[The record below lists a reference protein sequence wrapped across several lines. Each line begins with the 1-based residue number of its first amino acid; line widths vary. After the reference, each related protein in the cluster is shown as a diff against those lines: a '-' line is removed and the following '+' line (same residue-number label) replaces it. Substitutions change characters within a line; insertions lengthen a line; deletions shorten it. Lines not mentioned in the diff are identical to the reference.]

1 MKEPKDTNYDEFAA
15 NEQLQSKTPLN
26 GRSRSKS
33 KKPSLRERLQQHMAA
48 IAYAEAGEFQSAEEI
63 IQPVPKSHNTVLL
76 VIEGEN
82 PAPSAFSYAVNLCK
96 RTNAELDI
104 LQVIEI
110 SAKGE
115 DYELLSQKMANSS
128 RHLVDLVRQLE
139 QTAVSFKVT
148 MRLGEPASKLV
159 NYAKRHKDVAMVI
172 LDSPKAREAS
182 TKNGAWAKWVKELSR
197 QLSIPL
203 IAVLDKQVS
212 RLTPEGIEA

>member
-1 MKEPKDTNYDEFAA
+1 MKQPKDTNHDELAF
-15 NEQLQSKTPLN
+15 NGQFPGTMPLN
-26 GRSRSKS
+26 GRPRSKA

-48 IAYAEAGEFQSAEEI
+48 IAYAEAGEFQSAEEL
-63 IQPVPKSHNTVLL
+63 IQPAPKSRTVLL

-82 PAPSAFSYAVNLCK
+82 PDPSAFSYAVNLCK

-110 SAKGE
+110 SGKGE
-115 DYELLSQKMANSS
+115 DYELLSQKMARSS
-128 RHLVDLVRQLE
+128 RHLVDFVRQLE
-139 QTAVSFKVT
+139 QTAVPFKVT
-148 MRLGEPASKLV
+148 MRLGEPGSKLF

-172 LDSPKAREAS
+172 LDSPKARES
-182 TKNGAWAKWVKELSR
+182 TAKNDAWARWVRELSR

-212 RLTPEGIEA
+212 RLTPEELGA

>member
-1 MKEPKDTNYDEFAA
+1 MKEPKDINYDEFGS
-15 NEQLQSKTPLN
+15 NEQLRSKTPLN
-26 GRSRSKS
+26 GRSRNKP

-63 IQPVPKSHNTVLL
+63 VQPAPKSRTVLL

-82 PAPSAFSYAVNLCK
+82 PDPTAFSYAVNLCK
-96 RTNAELDI
+96 RTSAELDI
-104 LQVIEI
+104 LQVIQI

-128 RHLVDLVRQLE
+128 RRLVDLVRQLE
-139 QTAVSFKVT
+139 QTAVPFKVT

-159 NYAKRHKDVAMVI
+159 NYAKRHKEVAMVV

-182 TKNGAWAKWVKELSR
+182 AKNGAWARWIRDLSR

>member
-1 MKEPKDTNYDEFAA
+1 MKEPKDTNHDELTF
-15 NEQLQSKTPLN
+15 NEQLQSTTPLN
-26 GRSRSKS
+26 DRPRSKS

-63 IQPVPKSHNTVLL
+63 IQPAPKSRTVLL
-76 VIEGEN
+76 VIEGES
-82 PAPSAFSYAVNLCK
+82 PDPSAFSYAVNLCK

-110 SAKGE
+110 SNKGE

-139 QTAVSFKVT
+139 QMAVPFKVT
-148 MRLGEPASKLV
+148 MRLGEPGSKLF

-182 TKNGAWAKWVKELSR
+182 AKNDAWARWVRELSR

-212 RLTPEGIEA
+212 RLTPDELGA

>member
-1 MKEPKDTNYDEFAA
+1 MKEPKDINHDEFAP
-15 NEQLQSKTPLN
+15 NEQLRSKTPLN
-26 GRSRSKS
+26 GRSRNKP

-63 IQPVPKSHNTVLL
+63 IQPAPKSRTVLL

-82 PAPSAFSYAVNLCK
+82 PDPSAFSYAVNLCK
-96 RTNAELDI
+96 RTSAELDI
-104 LQVIEI
+104 LQVIQI

-139 QTAVSFKVT
+139 QTAVPFKVT

-159 NYAKRHKDVAMVI
+159 NYAKRHKEVAMVV

-182 TKNGAWAKWVKELSR
+182 AKNGAWARWVKELSR

-212 RLTPEGIEA
+212 RLSPEGIEA

>member
-1 MKEPKDTNYDEFAA
+1 MKEPKDTNHDELAF
-15 NEQLQSKTPLN
+15 NGQFPDTTPPN
-26 GRSRSKS
+26 DRPRSKS
-33 KKPSLRERLQQHMAA
+33 KKRSLRERLQQHMAA

-63 IQPVPKSHNTVLL
+63 IQPAPKSHTVLL
-76 VIEGEN
+76 VIEGES
-82 PAPSAFSYAVNLCK
+82 PDPSAFSYAVNLCK

-115 DYELLSQKMANSS
+115 DYELLSQKMSNSS

-139 QTAVSFKVT
+139 QTAVPFKVT
-148 MRLGEPASKLV
+148 MRLGEPGSKLF

-172 LDSPKAREAS
+172 LDSPKARESSA
-182 TKNGAWAKWVKELSR
+182 KNGAWARWVKELSR

>member
-1 MKEPKDTNYDEFAA
+1 MKEPRDTNYDEFTA
-15 NEQLQSKTPLN
+15 NEQLQSKAPLN
-26 GRSRSKS
+26 GRSRAKS

-63 IQPVPKSHNTVLL
+63 IHPARKSRTVLL

-110 SAKGE
+110 SARGE

-139 QTAVSFKVT
+139 QTAVPFKVT
-148 MRLGEPASKLV
+148 MRLGEPGSKLF

-182 TKNGAWAKWVKELSR
+182 AKNDAWARWVRELSR

-212 RLTPEGIEA
+212 RLTPESIEA

>member
-1 MKEPKDTNYDEFAA
+1 MKELKDTDQDELAF
-15 NEQLQSKTPLN
+15 NGQFSDKTSISDRP
-26 GRSRSKS
+26 RRKS

-63 IQPVPKSHNTVLL
+63 IQPVSKSHNTVLL

-82 PAPSAFSYAVNLCK
+82 PDHSAFSYAVNLCK

-110 SAKGE
+110 SNKGE

-128 RHLVDLVRQLE
+128 RHLVDFVRHLE
-139 QTAVSFKVT
+139 QTAIPFKVT
-148 MRLGEPASKLV
+148 MRLGEPGSKLF

-182 TKNGAWAKWVKELSR
+182 AKNGAWARWVKEVSR

-203 IAVLDKQVS
+203 IAVLDKQVAH
-212 RLTPEGIEA
+212 LTPDELGA